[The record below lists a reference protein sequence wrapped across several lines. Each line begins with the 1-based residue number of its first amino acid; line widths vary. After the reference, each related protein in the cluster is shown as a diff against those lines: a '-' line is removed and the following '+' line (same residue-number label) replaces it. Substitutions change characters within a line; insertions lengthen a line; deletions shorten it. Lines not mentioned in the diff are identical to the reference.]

1 MKRKEALALL
11 KKYGASEDVI
21 RHVKKVRDYA
31 VEIASQNPSAD
42 RELVEAGALLH
53 DLGRTRTHGI
63 DHAVVGAG
71 ILREEGVDER
81 IARIVERHVGAG
93 LTKEEAAYLGLPP
106 GDYLPETLEEKIVC
120 HADNLIGNRS
130 RISIHDAIQAAK
142 ERWSPGALDRLTR
155 MHCEVFRPEKVVM
168 GGHFCV
174 VGALDD
180 VIGRLDVL
188 FQSRRENDHCAVTV
202 YGRDAKKAVARL
214 KKLST
219 SGGPSSDR
227 KPSPR

>member
-31 VEIASQNPSAD
+31 VEIAEQNPSAD

-53 DLGRTRTHGI
+53 DIGRARTHGI
-63 DHAVVGAG
+63 DHAVAGAE
-71 ILREEGVDER
+71 ILRAENVDER
-81 IARIVERHVGAG
+81 IVRIVERHIGAG
-93 LTKEEAAYLGLPP
+93 LTKEDAVYLGLPP
-106 GDYLPETLEEKIVC
+106 KDYIPETIEEKIVC

-130 RISIHDAIQAAK
+130 RISIHDAIRTAE
-142 ERWSPGALDRLTR
+142 ERWSPGALDRLIK
-155 MHCEVFRPEKVVM
+155 MHFEVFRPEMVVM
-168 GGHFCV
+168 DGRFCV
-174 VGALDD
+174 AGELDD

-188 FQSRRENDHCAVTV
+188 FQARRENDRCAVTAF
-202 YGRDAKKAVARL
+202 GRDAKRAVARL

-219 SGGPSSDR
+219 SAGPSSGL
-227 KPSPR
+227 KPSLR